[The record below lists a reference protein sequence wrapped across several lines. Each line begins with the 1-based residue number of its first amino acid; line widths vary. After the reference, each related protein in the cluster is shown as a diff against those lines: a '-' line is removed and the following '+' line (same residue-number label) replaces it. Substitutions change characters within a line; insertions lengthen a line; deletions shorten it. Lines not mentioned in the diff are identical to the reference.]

1 MYTII
6 TFLKDIVNYTGTL
19 FPQVLEGLKVTMEIF
34 LLTLILSIP
43 LGVLVALG
51 RLSKIKII
59 NKLTGFYVLIMRGTP
74 LLLQIVFIFFGLPNL
89 NIVIDRFPAAIIAFT
104 LNYAAYFGEIF
115 RAGISSVDI
124 GQNEASQVLG
134 LSKKD
139 TFFRIILPQAF
150 KTILPPIANEI
161 VTLVKDTALVY
172 VIGIDE
178 LLRISKGYEIDG
190 ELKTDLENYKAEN
203 LDIYGITPNVLMA
216 SYLLKEKL
224 NNLGIPSIVEDTN
237 MSEMLSVNGWDYTYS
252 YKASR
257 LLILSKKS
265 EYPSLKYFIDI
276 HRDSVSKDM
285 STATINGKSYAKI
298 LFVVGQDYTGWETN
312 YQEAVKVNNIL
323 EKKAPNIS
331 RGILKKTGMNVNGVY
346 NQDLSNNSLLIELG
360 ATDNTIEEVLN
371 TLNVIAEVLK
381 EYIKG

>member
-19 FPQVLEGLKVTMEIF
+19 FPQVLEGIKVTMEIF

-178 LLRISKGYEIDG
+178 LLRVGKIACNRDS
-190 ELKTDLENYKAEN
+190 
-203 LDIYGITPNVLMA
+203 
-216 SYLLKEKL
+216 SLL
-224 NNLGIPSIVEDTN
+224 P
-237 MSEMLSVNGWDYTYS
+237 
-252 YKASR
+252 
-257 LLILSKKS
+257 LLIIGIVYLI
-265 EYPSLKYFIDI
+265 LIGIF
-276 HRDSVSKDM
+276 
-285 STATINGKSYAKI
+285 TKI
-298 LFVVGQDYTGWETN
+298 FD
-312 YQEAVKVNNIL
+312 KI
-323 EKKAPNIS
+323 EKKYQY
-331 RGILKKTGMNVNGVY
+331 Y
-346 NQDLSNNSLLIELG
+346 N
-360 ATDNTIEEVLN
+360 
-371 TLNVIAEVLK
+371 
-381 EYIKG
+381 